1 MVLDTIESLFSG
13 FANTNILRAE
23 LRRLF
28 GWLKEK
34 GVTALITA
42 ESGDGKLTRQGIEEF
57 VADCVLLLDHRVQE
71 QLSVRRMRVTKY
83 RGSMHGTSEY
93 PFLIGENGISVLPLS
108 ALKLEHRAPTQKISS
123 GVPRLDAMLG
133 GKGFYRGMSI
143 LVSGG
148 AGTGKS
154 SLAAQFVEAA
164 CRRGERA
171 LYMASE
177 QSIDE
182 VVVTVRD
189 NGCGMS
195 EPVQARV
202 FERLYQEGRSKD
214 HGHGGLGLGLAICK
228 ELVWL
233 HSGKIWVE
241 SRPGKGSAFSFTLPI
256 YRAGEE
262 GQVPTGNGR
271 GAGNCGGQDQ
281 RRCLAGHARRS
292 G

>member
-262 GQVPTGNGR
+262 GHVLAGNGR